1 MPILPQMALPRPVL
15 IAILG
20 VALLLAALLATR
32 AFSAGEDSGPVT
44 EAPVEQSPS
53 PAPER
58 PEPNRSEP
66 TPPREEQP
74 SKPTKPAPEPPA
86 GEDPGA
92 AAGLPLEVAAALGA
106 DKVVVI
112 VFTQDRSADDAGV
125 RDAVRGLKRQIPSRR
140 VEIFDDTITNIA
152 DYRLVVSALGVSQTP
167 SVVVLRG
174 DRPPRL
180 LEGFIDEGSLR
191 QYVADALR

>member
-1 MPILPQMALPRPVL
+1 MALPRPVL

-32 AFSAGEDSGPVT
+32 AFSAGEDTGPVT
-44 EAPVEQSPS
+44 QDPVEQAPAA
-53 PAPER
+53 APER

-66 TPPREEQP
+66 TPQREERP
-74 SKPTKPAPEPPA
+74 SKPDKPNPPANAAPEPPA

-92 AAGLPLEVAAALGA
+92 AAGLPLEVAAALGG

-112 VFTQDRSADDAGV
+112 VFSQKGSADDAGV
-125 RDAVRGLKRQIPSRR
+125 RDAVRGLKRETASSR
-140 VEIFDDTITNIA
+140 VKIFDDTIANIA
-152 DYRLVVSALGVSQTP
+152 DYRLVVSSLGVSQTP
-167 SVVVLRG
+167 SVVVMRG

-191 QYVADALR
+191 QHVADALR